1 MLLPQAVYWLKCII
15 CQKET
20 KEKTQCPA
28 VSKRHDLGAG
38 YLPIERFLTWKKYC
52 KRLAQQ
58 GVAKETQEIHS
69 TPRKEK
75 LMEAVRGLTD
85 HAKGREVLLAFVE
98 DIGPLIS
105 DAFC

>member
-28 VSKRHDLGAG
+28 DSKRHDLGAG
-38 YLPIERFLTWKKYC
+38 YLLTSKKNC

-69 TPRKEK
+69 TPLKEK

-105 DAFC
+105 DAFG

>member
-1 MLLPQAVYWLKCII
+1 MLLPQAVYWLKCISI

-28 VSKRHDLGAG
+28 
-38 YLPIERFLTWKKYC
+38 ERFLILKKKYC

-69 TPRKEK
+69 TPLKEK
-75 LMEAVRGLTD
+75 LMAAVRGLTA
-85 HAKGREVLLAFVE
+85 HAKGREVLLAFAE

-105 DAFC
+105 DAFG